1 MKAEGISTKS
11 IEIEIKELELH
22 IARLEL
28 DLSKKR
34 QERRDLQEL
43 QEKESIG
50 SDCHERLIREGDT
63 VRILTPS
70 KSGLFKGETHAVVI
84 GRSRRH
90 LGRILIGITDNLNIT
105 TNRESHNVE
114 VTESRHDRK

>member
-1 MKAEGISTKS
+1 MKTEDISTKS
-11 IEIEIKELELH
+11 IEVEIKELELQ

-28 DLSKKR
+28 DLSKKQ
-34 QERRDLQEL
+34 QERRDLHEL

-50 SDCHERLIREGDT
+50 FDRHERLIREGDT

-70 KSGLFKGETHAVVI
+70 KSGPFKEETHAVVI
-84 GRSRRH
+84 GRSKRR
-90 LGRILIGITDNLNIT
+90 LGRILIGKTDNVNIT
-105 TNRESHNVE
+105 TNRESRNVE